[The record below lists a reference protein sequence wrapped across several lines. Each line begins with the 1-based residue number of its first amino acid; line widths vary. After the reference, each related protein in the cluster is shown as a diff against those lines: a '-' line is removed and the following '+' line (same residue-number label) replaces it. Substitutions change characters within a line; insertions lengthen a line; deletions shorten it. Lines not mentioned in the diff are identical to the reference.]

1 MLALSLASFGVFG
14 LWGGCSA
21 VLLADLSR
29 ALGLS
34 PGPLGV
40 ALFAGAA
47 TSLAA
52 MAFLGWTVDR
62 FGRKAFLVVVTCVLG
77 VEISGLALANG
88 FWSLVAV
95 LALFSPAAGLYDVG
109 INAVAVDLERFSGR
123 RFMSVLHASYSGGA
137 VAGALGAGALLSG
150 GLDYRLVYLAVLVP
164 LAAVVLAFTATR
176 FPPYE
181 IDSGTT
187 TAGESA
193 GRHRDL
199 YRNASLLLV
208 AAIGTL
214 ALVSENEMQL
224 WSGIYLRDTLGM
236 GALLG
241 GSGVAIFFG
250 AMAVGRLGTALVVG
264 RLGNRGTLACAG
276 LLAAFGMS
284 LALATTLPALVVSG
298 FLLVGLAI
306 SGIVP
311 LAYSAAGDLFPGRTG
326 AAVSVVTTFSFGG
339 GLLST
344 PLVGGL
350 AELTGLRAALGL
362 VALAGLAVFFLSLRL
377 RGPKGGRTG

>member
-1 MLALSLASFGVFG
+1 MAAFGVFG

-47 TSLAA
+47 TSLVA
-52 MAFLGWTVDR
+52 MGSLGWTVDR
-62 FGRKAFLVVVTCVLG
+62 FGRKVFLVVVTCVLG
-77 VEISGLALANG
+77 VEISGLALAGG
-88 FWSLVAV
+88 FWSLVVV
-95 LALFSPAAGLYDVG
+95 LTLFSPAAGLYDVG

-137 VAGALGAGALLSG
+137 VVGALGAGALLSG
-150 GLDYRLVYLAVLVP
+150 GLDYRLVYPVVLVP
-164 LAAVVLAFTATR
+164 LAAVVLAFAATR
-176 FPPYE
+176 FPPHE
-181 IDSGTT
+181 ADSDGTV
-187 TAGESA
+187 AGESA

-199 YRNASLLLV
+199 FRNASLLLV

-241 GSGVAIFFG
+241 GSGVAVFFG

-284 LALATTLPALVVSG
+284 LALATTLPALVVGG

-306 SGIVP
+306 SGVVP
-311 LAYSAAGDLFPGRTG
+311 LAYSAAGNLFPGRTG
-326 AAVSVVTTFSFGG
+326 AAVSVVTTLSFGG

-362 VALAGLAVFFLSLRL
+362 VALAGLAVFVLSLRL
-377 RGPKGGRTG
+377 REKTAGQNG

>member
-1 MLALSLASFGVFG
+1 MAAFGVFG

-47 TSLAA
+47 TSLVA
-52 MAFLGWTVDR
+52 MASLGWTVDR
-62 FGRKAFLVVVTCVLG
+62 FGRKVFLVVVTCVLG
-77 VEISGLALANG
+77 VEISGLALADG
-88 FWSLVAV
+88 FWSLVLV
-95 LALFSPAAGLYDVG
+95 LTLFSPAAGLYDVG

-150 GLDYRLVYLAVLVP
+150 GLDYRLVYLVVLVP
-164 LAAVVLAFTATR
+164 LAAVVLAFAATR
-176 FPPYE
+176 FPPQE
-181 IDSGTT
+181 ADPDGAA
-187 TAGESA
+187 AGESA

-214 ALVSENEMQL
+214 ALVSEGEMQL

-241 GSGVAIFFG
+241 GSGVAVFFG

-284 LALATTLPALVVSG
+284 LALATTLPALVVGG

-306 SGIVP
+306 SGVVP
-311 LAYSAAGDLFPGRTG
+311 LAYSAAGNLFPGRTG
-326 AAVSVVTTFSFGG
+326 AAVSVVTTLSFGG

-362 VALAGLAVFFLSLRL
+362 VALAGLAVFVLSLRL
-377 RGPKGGRTG
+377 REKNG